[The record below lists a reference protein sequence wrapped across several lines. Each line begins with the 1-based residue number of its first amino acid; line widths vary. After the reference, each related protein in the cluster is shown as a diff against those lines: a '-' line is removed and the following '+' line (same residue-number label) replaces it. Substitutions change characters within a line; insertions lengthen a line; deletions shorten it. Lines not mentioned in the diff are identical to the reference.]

1 MTDPIDP
8 SRRSWLGAMAGAV
21 LAGCATDL
29 PTPGVSAPK
38 PGVFAPPAGTPAMP
52 LGPAARLPAPPAVAL
67 PDDDAFARHLLN
79 RFAYGPRPGDVARLR
94 AVGAAGWL
102 DAQLRPESIVQPE
115 PVAHALAALPTLSEN
130 HTATLAAFARLQA
143 DALRA
148 GRSEAERAEA
158 ARGVGALVRRVQDEA
173 RQARLLRAVAGERQL
188 EEVLVEFWFNHFNVF
203 AGKESVRAT
212 VGFYETEAIRPHVL
226 GRFRD
231 LLGATAR
238 HPAMLNYL
246 DNWQSVVAGFR
257 PPAGAVLPE
266 GFRAPRG
273 PNENYAREL
282 LELHTLGVDGGYLQ
296 ADVAA
301 LARVFT
307 GWSFD
312 RREPGPDHAFRFYRA
327 RHDAGPKR
335 LLGLEVPG
343 GDVQAGEWALD
354 LLARHPSTAR
364 HVSHRLARAFVAD
377 QPPPGLVE
385 RLAARFLETD
395 GDLRDL
401 VRTLA
406 TSPEFVRPEAHGGKF
421 KTPYH
426 YVVSASRAIGDT
438 AVAWRPLAGAV
449 ARMGMPIYGC
459 PTPDGWRDTRDAWLN
474 ADGLRQRVEFAGALA
489 RTAAAGPRADA
500 TGPVAPRTAAAADA
514 FDAAAALPEPVAA
527 VLARGARE
535 ALAAVPARERLT
547 VALAS
552 PDFMRR

>member
-1 MTDPIDP
+1 VAA
-8 SRRSWLGAMAGAV
+8 SSVAKGGLAV
-21 LAGCATDL
+21 L
-29 PTPGVSAPK
+29 PE
-38 PGVFAPPAGTPAMP
+38 
-52 LGPAARLPAPPAVAL
+52 
-67 PDDDAFARHLLN
+67 DDAFARHLLN

-94 AVGAAGWL
+94 AMGAGEWL
-102 DAQLRPESIVQPE
+102 EAQLKPGSIVQPE
-115 PVAHALAALPTLSEN
+115 PLERALAGMPTLHEN
-130 HTATLAAFARLQA
+130 HTATLASFARLQA
-143 DALRA
+143 DALSA
-148 GRSEAERAEA
+148 GRTESERAEA

-173 RQARLLRAVAGERQL
+173 RQARLLRAVTGERQL

-203 AGKESVRAT
+203 GGKETVRAT

-246 DNWQSVVAGFR
+246 DNWQSVGAGVR
-257 PPAGAVLPE
+257 PPSSAALPA

-282 LELHTLGVDGGYLQ
+282 LELHTLGVDGGYGQ

-312 RREPGPDHAFRFYRA
+312 RRDPGPDHAFRFYRA
-327 RHDAGPKR
+327 RHDTGPKQ
-335 LLGLEVPG
+335 LLGLDVPG
-343 GDVQAGEWALD
+343 IDQQEGEWALD

-364 HVSHRLARAFVAD
+364 HVSHRMARAFVAD
-377 QPPPGLVE
+377 DPPAELVA

-395 GDLRDL
+395 GDLRDM

-406 TSPEFVRPEAHGGKF
+406 TSPEFTLPGAYGVKF

-426 YVVSASRAIGDT
+426 YVVSTARALGDT
-438 AVAWRPLAGAV
+438 SGGWRPLAGAC

-474 ADGLRQRVEFAGALA
+474 ADGLRQRVEFASEVG
-489 RTAAAGPRADA
+489 RMSPAGPRAASRAD
-500 TGPVAPRTAAAADA
+500 GGGSVALRAGSAADA
-514 FDAAAALPEPVAA
+514 AASLPEPIAAALG
-527 VLARGARE
+527 RGARE
-535 ALAAVPARERLT
+535 TLAAVPARERLT